1 MTQQIFKACGISD
14 IGKVRKN
21 NEDVWADL
29 SDIHCYLL
37 ADGMGGHQAGE
48 IAAKETVDWLCRLLR
63 KNLKSKTISMD
74 DALKVIDSAIQSAN
88 NHVYKLS
95 RSTSDLKGMG
105 TTLCLLYLHP
115 EGAVYAHIGD
125 SRIYRLRDK
134 KIKPLTEDHSLF
146 TELAQSGKIGNMDR
160 GDFHYKNIITKAVGT
175 EPNIKPTIAV
185 DSIQSGDLYLLCTDG
200 LSDLLTTTEMEKI
213 LNDASS
219 LSLAA
224 SELVALSKNKGG
236 HDNVTA
242 LLIGAK

>member
-1 MTQQIFKACGISD
+1 MSQLLFKACGISD

-48 IAAKETVDWLCRLLR
+48 IAAKETVDWLCRALK
-63 KNLKSKTISMD
+63 KNLKSKTISLD
-74 DALKVIDSAIQSAN
+74 EALKVIEAAIQSAN
-88 NHVYKLS
+88 NHVYKLG
-95 RSTSDLKGMG
+95 RSTTEMKGMG

-115 EGAVYAHIGD
+115 EGAVYAHVGD

-134 KIKPLTEDHSLF
+134 KIKLMTEDHSLF
-146 TELAQSGKIGNMDR
+146 SELAQSGKIGNIER
-160 GDFHYKNIITKAVGT
+160 EEFTYKNIITKAVGT
-175 EPNIKPTIAV
+175 EPQIKPTIAV
-185 DSIQSGDLYLLCTDG
+185 DAMHSKDLYLLCTDG
-200 LSDLLTTTEMEKI
+200 LSDLLTPEEMEKI
-213 LNDASS
+213 INEAPS

-224 SELVALSKNKGG
+224 SELVALSNNKGG

-242 LLIGAK
+242 LLVGAK

>member
-1 MTQQIFKACGISD
+1 MTQLIFKACGISD

-48 IAAKETVDWLCRLLR
+48 VAAKETVDWLCRTLK
-63 KNLKSKTISMD
+63 KNLKSKTISLD
-74 DALKVIDSAIQSAN
+74 EALKVIDAAVQSAN
-88 NHVYKLS
+88 SHVYKLG
-95 RSTSDLKGMG
+95 RSTLELKGMG

-125 SRIYRLRDK
+125 SRIYRIRDK
-134 KIKPLTEDHSLF
+134 KIKLMTEDHSLF
-146 TELAQSGKIGNMDR
+146 SELAQSGKIGNMER
-160 GDFHYKNIITKAVGT
+160 EEFHYKNIITKAVGT
-175 EPNIKPTIAV
+175 EPHIKPTIAV
-185 DSIQSGDLYLLCTDG
+185 DSMHSKDLYLLCTDG
-200 LSDLLTTTEMEKI
+200 LSDLLTPAEMEKI
-213 LNDASS
+213 INEASS

-224 SELVALSKNKGG
+224 SELVALSKDKGG

-242 LLIGAK
+242 LLVGAK